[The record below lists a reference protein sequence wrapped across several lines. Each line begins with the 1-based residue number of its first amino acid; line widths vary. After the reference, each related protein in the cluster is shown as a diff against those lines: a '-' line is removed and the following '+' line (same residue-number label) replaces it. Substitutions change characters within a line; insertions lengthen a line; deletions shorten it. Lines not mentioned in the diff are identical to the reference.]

1 MSLWRSLE
9 GVVDVILTSADLN
22 GALDKIGKYGIA
34 VQDAVYMDRLR
45 LRFIVS
51 NRDLPRLMRLAQKR
65 GEDIE
70 ILQRRGLYFSI
81 KSVLKR
87 PVLIIGFLCIFL
99 FSCWLPTRI
108 FFVRVEGNSTL
119 SAQKIIEQ
127 AELCGIGFGTPRR
140 EIRSEKLKNALLEAI
155 PQLQW
160 AGVNTYGCTAIITVR
175 ERNDLKVEG
184 ENLGVSSI
192 VALRDGVIREMTVT
206 DGTALCHVDEAVKE
220 GQILVSGYT
229 DCGICIRAL
238 QAKAEIMAETQRSL
252 SAICPIKYSWRTNL
266 SSVNKKYSIIIG
278 KNRINFFKGSG
289 ISGGTCAKI
298 YEEKYLTLPGGFVL
312 PVAIACEQ
320 ILEYDTHTESI
331 TTGECVL
338 SEFAAW
344 YLPKQML
351 EGLICQSSQV
361 YGQGVNFCRL
371 DGIYNCYEMI
381 GVTRPEES
389 IEGYE

>member
-9 GVVDVILTSADLN
+9 GAVDVVLTSADLN
-22 GALDKIGKYGIA
+22 GALDIIGKYGIA
-34 VQDAVYMDRLR
+34 VQDALYMDRLR
-45 LRFIVS
+45 IRFIVS
-51 NRDLPRLMRLAQKR
+51 NHDLPRLMCLAQKR
-65 GEDIE
+65 GENIE
-70 ILQRRGLYFSI
+70 ILQRRGLYFTI

-87 PVLIIGFLCIFL
+87 PVLLIGFLCIFW
-99 FSCWLPTRI
+99 FSCWIPTRV
-108 FFVRVEGNSTL
+108 FFIRVEGNSAV
-119 SAQKIIEQ
+119 SAQRIIEQ

-140 EIRSEKLKNALLEAI
+140 EVRSEKIKNALLDAI

-160 AGVNTYGCTAIITVR
+160 AGVNTYGCTAVITVR
-175 ERNDLKVEG
+175 ERNDLKLEG
-184 ENLGVSSI
+184 ENLGVGSI

-206 DGTALCHVDEAVKE
+206 NGTALCHVGEAVKE

-238 QAKAEIMAETQRSL
+238 QAKAEIMAETQRCL
-252 SAICPIKYSWRTNL
+252 SAIYPRKYSWRTNL
-266 SSVNKKYSIIIG
+266 SSVIKKYSVIIG

-289 ISGGTCAKI
+289 ISGATCAKI

-320 ILEYDTHTESI
+320 IFEYNTHTESV
-331 TTGECVL
+331 TNGEYVL

-351 EGLICQSSQV
+351 DGLICHSSQV
-361 YGQGVNFCRL
+361 YGQGTDFCRL
-371 DGIYNCYEMI
+371 DGIYICYEMI
-381 GVTRPEES
+381 GVTRPEER

>member
-9 GVVDVILTSADLN
+9 GMVEVVLTSADLN
-22 GALDKIGKYGIA
+22 DALDTIGKYGIA
-34 VQDAVYMDRLR
+34 VQDALYMDRLR
-45 LRFIVS
+45 IRFIVS
-51 NRDLPRLMRLAQKR
+51 NYDLPRLMWLAQKR
-65 GEDIE
+65 GENIE
-70 ILQRRGLYFSI
+70 ILQRRGLYFTL

-87 PVLIIGFLCIFL
+87 PVLLIGFLCIFW
-99 FSCWLPTRI
+99 FSCWIPTRV
-108 FFVRVEGNSTL
+108 FFVRVEGNSAV
-119 SAQKIIEQ
+119 SAQRIIEQ
-127 AELCGIGFGTPRR
+127 AELCGIGFGTSRR
-140 EIRSEKLKNALLEAI
+140 EIRSERIKNQLLEAM

-160 AGVNTYGCTAIITVR
+160 AGVNTYGCTAVITVR
-175 ERNDLKVEG
+175 ERNDLKE
-184 ENLGVSSI
+184 ETESLGVSSI

-206 DGTALCHVDEAVKE
+206 DGSALCHVGDAVKE
-220 GQILVSGYT
+220 GQLLVSGYT

-238 QAKAEIMAETQRSL
+238 QAKAEIIAETQRRL
-252 SAICPIKYSWRTNL
+252 SAIYPTKYSWRSNPTI
-266 SSVNKKYSIIIG
+266 VNIKYSVIIG

-331 TTGECVL
+331 DNGAYVL

-344 YLPKQML
+344 YLPKQMS
-351 EGLICQSSQV
+351 EGQICYAHQV
-361 YGQGVNFCRL
+361 YDKGVDFCRS
-371 DGIYNCYEMI
+371 DGIFICYEMI

-389 IEGYE
+389 IEEYE